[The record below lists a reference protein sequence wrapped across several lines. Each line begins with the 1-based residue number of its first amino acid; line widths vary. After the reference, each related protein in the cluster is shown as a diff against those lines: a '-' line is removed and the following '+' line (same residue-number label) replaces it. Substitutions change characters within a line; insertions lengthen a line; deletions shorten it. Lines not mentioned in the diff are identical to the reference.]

1 MPFSTGAPDAKTVA
15 PNLSRVPFPA
25 CLIDVEGSD
34 FRFRSVNAAMER
46 AAPQIA
52 SALAGTRIAD
62 GLPPDLVQ
70 QVYDACRAC
79 CETRVRH
86 IFHIETDTI
95 SWRGTLTPIEDP
107 NGQVVSLYAQAIAR
121 PHHTQVPRN
130 NPPTGTPSA
139 YLYVEAP
146 DHDSA
151 PQGFERRM
159 QFEDLCGEICAEL
172 VDETKFRV
180 SFGEAE
186 ILADRFI
193 VCGVLRAVLSGT
205 ITAAQKWIEI
215 DIEPGPPGGFTLI
228 VRDDRTNRPSDAQ
241 TAQLARHLDSH
252 AAQLSVYASERWHI
266 HEVQIPGAVVALPN
280 ARPSQ
285 QIAL

>member
-1 MPFSTGAPDAKTVA
+1 MPFSTGAPDTSPVA

-62 GLPPDLVQ
+62 RLPPDLAR

-79 CETRVRH
+79 CERRVRH
-86 IFHIETDTI
+86 IFHIETKTT
-95 SWRGTLTPIEDP
+95 SWRGALTPLEDR

-121 PHHTQVPRN
+121 PHRKQAPRN
-130 NPPTGTPSA
+130 DPATGTPSA
-139 YLYVEAP
+139 HLSVEAS
-146 DHDSA
+146 DHNSP

-159 QFEDLCGEICAEL
+159 RFEDLCAEICAEL
-172 VDETKFRV
+172 VDDTQFRV

-193 VCGVLRAVLSGT
+193 VYGVLRALLSRVT
-205 ITAAQKWIEI
+205 AAAQKWIEI
-215 DIEPGPPGGFTLI
+215 DIESGPPGVFTLI
-228 VRDDRTNRPSDAQ
+228 VRDDRSDHPSQAQ
-241 TAQLARHLDSH
+241 TARLTRHLGSH
-252 AAQLSVYASERWHI
+252 AAQLTVHASGRWHI
-266 HEVQIPGAVVALPN
+266 HEVQIPGAVVTLPN
-280 ARPSQ
+280 AQPSQ